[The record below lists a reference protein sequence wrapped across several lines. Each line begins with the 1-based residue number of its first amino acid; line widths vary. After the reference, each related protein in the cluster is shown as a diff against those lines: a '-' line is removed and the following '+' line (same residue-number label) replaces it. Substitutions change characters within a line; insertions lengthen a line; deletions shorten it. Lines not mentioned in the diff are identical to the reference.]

1 MQLKLMLTRF
11 TYFILGL
18 VEAILGLRF
27 ILRLFGA
34 NSANDF
40 VSWVYD
46 VSQPILEPFFNIFP
60 AVRLEDGF
68 VLELSTL
75 FAMLVY
81 ALIAYAIVALI
92 DALTPDVEPETRT
105 RTTRR

>member
-1 MQLKLMLTRF
+1 MLIQF
-11 TYFILGL
+11 TYIVLGI

-34 NSANDF
+34 NSSNGF
-40 VSWVYD
+40 VSWIYD
-46 VSQPILEPFFNIFP
+46 ASQPIMEPFFNIFP
-60 AVRLEDGF
+60 NVRLEDGF

-81 ALIAYAIVALI
+81 GLIGYAIMALI
-92 DALTPDVEPETRT
+92 DALTPDTMTAEKQRGK
-105 RTTRR
+105 